1 MFEQFARTDASLLR
15 AYAKGDLSAFERLY
29 QRHKSAIFNFL
40 YRSLGNFAA
49 AEDIAQDV
57 WLVVVN
63 KADSFESREAS
74 FKTWLFTV
82 ARNKLIDHQR
92 RRVNQ
97 SHVDIDEHE
106 AESRG
111 LSAEE
116 ILLITQLISALD
128 QLPPEQ
134 REAFILQ
141 QAGFSNRE
149 ICKIS
154 GVGAETVKSRL
165 RYAKSSLKQRVG
177 AHDYE

>member
-1 MFEQFARTDASLLR
+1 MFEKLTRTDVGLLR
-15 AYAKGDLSAFERLY
+15 AYANGDLLAFERLY
-29 QRHKSAIFNFL
+29 QRHKGAIYNFL

-63 KADSFESREAS
+63 KADSFDRREAS

-92 RRVNQ
+92 RKVNQ
-97 SHVDIDEHE
+97 PHVDIDEHE
-106 AESRG
+106 AAARG
-111 LSAEE
+111 LSAEDTVLMNQ
-116 ILLITQLISALD
+116 LLSALE
-128 QLPPEQ
+128 QLPQEQ
-134 REAFILQ
+134 REAFMLQ
-141 QAGFSNRE
+141 QEGFSNRE

-165 RYAKSSLKQRVG
+165 RYAKSSLKHRVG
-177 AHDYE
+177 AHEL